1 MRHVYW
7 PPIVCYERDGRF
19 SFGLRRMRGAGQ
31 WRLMHAMFAEL
42 EHGVLKK
49 IRKLLMRINNVTSP
63 LLTITIKGI

>member
-1 MRHVYW
+1 
-7 PPIVCYERDGRF
+7 
-19 SFGLRRMRGAGQ
+19 MRGAGQ